1 MRYKGYII
9 LFASRNCRSSIC
21 FNCRLG
27 IDVENLSDLSGGDDS
42 DEDEDDEDSDLSS
55 AEMEAFTNTF
65 KVSSAAHPGP
75 SSSHVAVTH
84 QIDDKVTFSL
94 SKDEQ
99 KTDTTNENLASLST
113 EKPSD
118 ISSADSTSNS
128 KSMLGNRDPESTTSK
143 QDTTTECAVEISKE
157 KVNQVSTL
165 RIIFI
170 PIQ

>member
-1 MRYKGYII
+1 
-9 LFASRNCRSSIC
+9 
-21 FNCRLG
+21 
-27 IDVENLSDLSGGDDS
+27 
-42 DEDEDDEDSDLSS
+42 
-55 AEMEAFTNTF
+55 MEAFTNTF
-65 KVSSAAHPGP
+65 KVSSAAQPGP

-84 QIDDKVTFSL
+84 QINDKVTSSL

-113 EKPSD
+113 KEKPSD

-157 KVNQVSTL
+157 KINQVSTL

-170 PIQ
+170 SIQ